1 MAGLV
6 SKIVE
11 DASIITMEQS
21 IKVLIVDDHPLMRS
35 GLAGEINAQRD
46 MTVVAE
52 AEDGE
57 SALSL
62 FRIHRPDVTLMDLK
76 LPGMN
81 GIDCLI
87 SIRGEFRQ
95 ARIIIL
101 TTAAGDIQAKRA
113 FEAGA
118 VGFLLKDTLRSEL
131 TNTIRLIH
139 AGRRRIPAEIAQQIA
154 EHSAEDALSERELDV
169 LRSVARGRSN
179 KMIAA
184 ELAISE
190 HTVKNHLK
198 SILSKLNADDRT
210 HAVTIAL
217 KRGYIEL

>member
-1 MAGLV
+1 MTTDRR
-6 SKIVE
+6 IR
-11 DASIITMEQS
+11 
-21 IKVLIVDDHPLMRS
+21 VLIVDDHPLMRS
-35 GLAGEINAQRD
+35 GIAGEINAQPD

-52 AEDGE
+52 AENGE
-57 SALSL
+57 SALAL
-62 FRIHRPDVTLMDLK
+62 FRLHRPDVTLLDLK
-76 LPGMN
+76 MPRMN
-81 GIDCLI
+81 GIDCLT
-87 SIRGEFRQ
+87 SIRAEFRQ
-95 ARIIIL
+95 ARIVVL
-101 TTAAGDIQAKRA
+101 TTAAGDIQARRA

-131 TNTIRLIH
+131 ANTIRIIH
-139 AGRRRIPAEIAQQIA
+139 SGGRRIPPDVAQQMA
-154 EHSAEDALSERELDV
+154 EHSAEDALSERELEV
-169 LRSVARGRSN
+169 LRGVVRGRSN
-179 KMIAA
+179 KIIAE

>member
-1 MAGLV
+1 MTNDRP
-6 SKIVE
+6 IR
-11 DASIITMEQS
+11 I
-21 IKVLIVDDHPLMRS
+21 LIVDDHPLMRS
-35 GLAGEINAQRD
+35 GIAGEINAQQD

-52 AEDGE
+52 AADGE

-62 FRIHRPDVTLMDLK
+62 FRMHRPDVTLLDLK
-76 LPGMN
+76 MPRMN
-81 GIDCLI
+81 GIDCLL

-95 ARIIIL
+95 ARVIVL
-101 TTAAGDIQAKRA
+101 TTASGDIQAKRA
-113 FEAGA
+113 FQAGA

-131 TNTIRLIH
+131 VNTIRLIN
-139 AGRRRIPAEIAQQIA
+139 AGGRRIPDEIAQQIA
-154 EHSAEDALSERELDV
+154 EHAADDVLSGREIDV
-169 LRSVARGRSN
+169 LRSVARGQSN
-179 KMIAA
+179 KVIAV

-210 HAVTIAL
+210 HAVMIAL

>member
-1 MAGLV
+1 MTVERPIRVLV
-6 SKIVE
+6 
-11 DASIITMEQS
+11 
-21 IKVLIVDDHPLMRS
+21 VDDHPLMRA
-35 GLAGEINAQRD
+35 GITGEINAQGD

-52 AEDGE
+52 AENGE
-57 SALSL
+57 SAISL
-62 FRIHRPDVTLMDLK
+62 FRTHRPDVTLMDLK
-76 LPGMN
+76 MPRMN
-81 GIDCLI
+81 GIDCLMA
-87 SIRGEFRQ
+87 IRAEFRQ

-101 TTAAGDIQAKRA
+101 TTATGDIQARRA
-113 FEAGA
+113 FEVGA

-139 AGRRRIPAEIAQQIA
+139 SGGRRIPPDVAQQIA
-154 EHSAEDALSERELDV
+154 QHSAEDALSERELDV
-169 LRSVARGRSN
+169 LRGVARGRSN
-179 KMIAA
+179 KIIAA

>member
-1 MAGLV
+1 MTADRP
-6 SKIVE
+6 IR
-11 DASIITMEQS
+11 
-21 IKVLIVDDHPLMRS
+21 VLIVDDHPLMRS
-35 GLAGEINAQRD
+35 GIAGEINAQRD

-62 FRIHRPDVTLMDLK
+62 FRIHRPDITLMDLK
-76 LPGMN
+76 LPRMN

-87 SIRGEFRQ
+87 AIRGEFRQ
-95 ARIIIL
+95 ARIVIL

-139 AGRRRIPAEIAQQIA
+139 AGGRRIPAEIAQQIA

-169 LRSVARGRSN
+169 LRGVARGRSN
-179 KMIAA
+179 KIIAA